1 MAFQIISISL
11 FYHCIGM
18 IDMMVEEVG
27 VMKEVI
33 MIDMKGRMI
42 CTTQEED
49 IRIVE
54 VEEVIKHYLPKYYTI
69 NIILTLL
76 NVTQLLK
83 IFCILGV

>member
-1 MAFQIISISL
+1 MVSYLYNLNHISKALMYYYVPSLMVFQIISISL

-42 CTTQEED
+42 CTTREED
-49 IRIVE
+49 IRIVV
-54 VEEVIKHYLPKYYTI
+54 VEEVIKHFLPKY
-69 NIILTLL
+69 
-76 NVTQLLK
+76 
-83 IFCILGV
+83 

>member
-1 MAFQIISISL
+1 MNSYIPSMMAFQIISISL

-42 CTTQEED
+42 CTTREED
-49 IRIVE
+49 IRIVV
-54 VEEVIKHYLPKYYTI
+54 VEEVIKHFLPKY
-69 NIILTLL
+69 
-76 NVTQLLK
+76 
-83 IFCILGV
+83 

>member
-33 MIDMKGRMI
+33 MIDMKGPMI
-42 CTTQEED
+42 CTTREED
-49 IRIVE
+49 IRIVV
-54 VEEVIKHYLPKYYTI
+54 VEEVIKHFLPKYQHI
-69 NIILTLL
+69 AA
-76 NVTQLLK
+76 K
-83 IFCILGV
+83 K